1 MHRTWWFTWVK
12 VAVLALALVIV
23 FRAGYGIVKDMLSPY
38 ITEVEADQEP
48 AAPEQDNIVTKLVDK
63 VQNLFHVEIDYENL
77 IFDYANEYA
86 MKMMEESDEERHA
99 VSEPLS

>member
-12 VAVLALALVIV
+12 VAVLAVVLVIV
-23 FRAGYGIVKDMLSPY
+23 FYAGYGMVMDMLSPY
-38 ITEVEADQEP
+38 LTEVAADEEP

-63 VQNLFHVEIDYENL
+63 VQNLLHVEIDYENL